1 MSKIGYIARYSIII
15 NKLSSH
21 KYCTYQELEN
31 HIERELN
38 FLQTLDDTLN
48 VGFSKR
54 TFERDKK
61 EIRNIFQINIEYS
74 ASRKGYYI
82 EENEGQRN
90 NIMQSMEYFE
100 VFNSLQ
106 LARGISPHLLL
117 ENRKPQGTE
126 NLPKLI
132 HAIKKNTQVR
142 FRYQKFSEGQES
154 ETLIEPY
161 ALKEFKYRWYLIG
174 KDCKDNAIKRF
185 ALDRLFNLEITKKT
199 FDFPENYDIQE
210 SYRHCFGIINPEN
223 EEPQEIILAFSPFQG
238 KYIKTLPLHESQQIL
253 VDNEQELRIR
263 LYLRITHDFVMEI
276 LSHSSN
282 VKVLAPE
289 VLIERVKNE
298 LQNSLNLYL

>member
-31 HIERELN
+31 HLERELN

-82 EENEGQRN
+82 DETEGQRN

-106 LARGISPHLLL
+106 LARGISPHLVL

-142 FRYQKFSEGQES
+142 FHYQKFSEEQKS
-154 ETLIEPY
+154 DTLIEPY

-174 KDCKDNAIKRF
+174 KDYKDNAIKRF

-199 FDFPENYDIQE
+199 FDFPANYDIEE

-238 KYIKTLPLHESQQIL
+238 KYIKTLPLHESQQLII
-253 VDNEQELRIR
+253 DNEQELRIQ

-289 VLIERVKNE
+289 SLVNRVKNE
-298 LQNSLNLYL
+298 LQSSLNLYL